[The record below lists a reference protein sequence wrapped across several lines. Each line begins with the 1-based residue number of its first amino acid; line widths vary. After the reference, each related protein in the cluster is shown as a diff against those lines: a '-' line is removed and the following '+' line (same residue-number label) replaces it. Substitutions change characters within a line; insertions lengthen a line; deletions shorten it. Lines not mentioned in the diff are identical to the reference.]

1 MRFGGKLMKKK
12 VLILL
17 VVAVLALAP
26 AAAAQYKGA
35 SEEGTWGVGLNL
47 GTNTGVAIK
56 YGYGDF
62 DIFGNVG
69 FDFLNLKTD
78 PFRFSI
84 GVDVGISYE
93 VYDADFGGG
102 HHMPITV
109 GLMFPMGFII
119 TDGSMDFNLG
129 VLAQAGLEY
138 QIPDVPIAFYLRLGV
153 GLDMLFGSS
162 GLEPGPGFSGAIG
175 VMYVF

>member
-35 SEEGTWGVGLNL
+35 SEEDSVGIGLNL
-47 GTNTGVAIK
+47 GTNTGLGLK
-56 YGYGDF
+56 FGMGDF
-62 DIFGNVG
+62 DIFANIG
-69 FDFLNLKTD
+69 FDALHVSSNG
-78 PFRFSI
+78 FSL
-84 GVDVGISYE
+84 GGDVGVAYE
-93 VYDADFGGG
+93 VYDVDFGGG

-109 GLMFPMGFII
+109 GLWVPMGFFIG
-119 TDGSMDFNLG
+119 DNFAFNLAALVHAG
-129 VLAQAGLEY
+129 VEY
-138 QIPDVPIAFYLRLGV
+138 QIPDVPVLFYLRLGLGV
-153 GLDMLFGSS
+153 DMGIVPEFKLGFG
-162 GLEPGPGFSGAIG
+162 FAGALG

>member
-1 MRFGGKLMKKK
+1 MRKKAI
-12 VLILL
+12 ILL
-17 VVAVLALAP
+17 VVAALAIAP

-35 SEEGTWGVGLNL
+35 TDEGSWGIGLNL

-78 PFRFSI
+78 RFQFSL
-84 GVDVGISYE
+84 GVEVGLSYE
-93 VYDADFGGG
+93 VYDVDFGGG

-109 GLMFPMGFII
+109 GLLFPMGFII
-119 TDGSMDFNLG
+119 TDNNLNFNLG
-129 VLAQAGLEY
+129 VQAQAGIEY
-138 QIPDVPIAFYLRLGV
+138 QIPDVPLAFYLRLGV
-153 GLDMLFGSS
+153 GLDMLFGTS
-162 GLEPGPGFSGAIG
+162 GIELGPGFSGGLGIL
-175 VMYVF
+175 YVF